1 MKPRVV
7 VIKRLDD
14 WQGIRPLRY
23 PHHPAETK
31 VKTEKRRGG
40 KKKHRAQNTIK
51 IITWYLTQYYFIFW
65 LEIQQK
71 MVYILIIVI
80 IPIVKWFGKY
90 SLLFFFLEIQ
100 QKMVYILVI
109 VIIPIVKWSS
119 KLSTLQMKCASSHY
133 FFFLLLLFFIVVS
146 CNFI

>member
-40 KKKHRAQNTIK
+40 KKKTPCPKHNQNYNMVLNTVLF
-51 IITWYLTQYYFIFW
+51 YFW

-100 QKMVYILVI
+100 QKMVYILVYCHNSYCEMI
-109 VIIPIVKWSS
+109 
-119 KLSTLQMKCASSHY
+119 Q
-133 FFFLLLLFFIVVS
+133 
-146 CNFI
+146 